1 LLRYEVM
8 NMKWSLLELN
18 KYKDNPLEFSETLDL
33 KESLMNRDNLILDV
47 SPVKTAGMLTVGKD
61 EYLIHY
67 RIDVIV
73 TVPSSRSLTPVPL
86 TMTLDVDE
94 VFMTQE
100 QYQSK
105 DDRLAD
111 EEIILLDN
119 PTIDLDESVED
130 NILLAIPIQVLTE
143 EEKTNSDMP
152 KGDDWEVLSE
162 EAYLQQRETEAQQT
176 TDPRLAK
183 LSELFNETTDNEDN

>member
-1 LLRYEVM
+1 M

-18 KYKDNPLEFSETLDL
+18 KYKDKPCEFSEILDL
-33 KESLMNRDNLILDV
+33 KASLMRRDDQLLDV
-47 SPVKTAGMLTVGKD
+47 SPAKVDGLLTVGND

-86 TMTLDVDE
+86 PIKLDVSE
-94 VFMTQE
+94 VFMTTE
-100 QYQSK
+100 QYQNRK
-105 DDRLAD
+105 EQVPE
-111 EEIILLDN
+111 EEIIILEK
-119 PTIDLDESVED
+119 PTIDLIESVED
-130 NILLAIPIQVLTE
+130 NILLAIPLQVLTDE
-143 EEKTNSDMP
+143 EQHSHEMP

-162 EAYLQQRETEAQQT
+162 EDYAQKKQAEAQQT

-183 LSELFNETTDNEDN
+183 LSELFDETSEDDDKQ

>member
-1 LLRYEVM
+1 
-8 NMKWSLLELN
+8 MKWSLLELN

-47 SPVKTAGMLTVGKD
+47 SPVKTTGMLTVGKD